1 MLEELKSKE
10 NEIKEIQSR
19 YPVILSE
26 GEKLICLIIMSKDKK
41 ISYPIIC
48 KSNDKFSKIEE
59 IFCEN
64 FPKFNESENIFTL
77 DGQKINKLKNIESNN
92 IKYGDII
99 IIDQESK

>member
-59 IFCEN
+59 IFCEK
-64 FPKFNESENIFTL
+64 FPKFNEAENIFTL
-77 DGQKINKLKNIESNN
+77 EGQKIYKLKSIESNN